1 MYKIYIDYKRDSKKH
16 LEEILKEYH
25 ITYDI
30 FYNEYGKPYIKNN
43 PIYFNIS
50 HSGDYIVVIVS
61 DRECGIDIE
70 KIRPIKKSIIDKV
83 CLDSEKELICDDK
96 SFTLMWTKKEA
107 YSKYTGL
114 GYAYGFKNIDTTKIL
129 INTIYFLDYIIS
141 FYYDL
146 C

>member
-1 MYKIYIDYKRDSKKH
+1 MNKIYIDYKRNSNEYLK
-16 LEEILKEYH
+16 EILKEYH
-25 ITYDI
+25 IDYDI

-50 HSGDYIVVIVS
+50 HSNDYIVIIIS

-70 KIRPIKKSIIDKV
+70 KIRPVNYNIIDKM
-83 CLDSEKELICDDK
+83 CLDKEKQLIKDDK

-107 YSKYTGL
+107 YSKYKGI
-114 GYAYGFKNIDTTKIL
+114 GFGYGFKNIDTTNIN

-141 FYYDL
+141 YYYE
-146 C
+146 

>member
-1 MYKIYIDYKRDSKKH
+1 MHKIYIDYKRDSKEYLK
-16 LEEILKEYH
+16 EILKEYH
-25 ITYDI
+25 IDYDI

-50 HSGDYIVVIVS
+50 HSGDYIVIIIS

-70 KIRPIKKSIIDKV
+70 KIRDINNNIIDKV
-83 CLDSEKELICDDK
+83 CLDKEKELIIDSK

-107 YSKYTGL
+107 YSKYKGL
-114 GYAYGFKNIDTTKIL
+114 GYAYGLKNIDTTSIE

-141 FYYDL
+141 YYYE
-146 C
+146 